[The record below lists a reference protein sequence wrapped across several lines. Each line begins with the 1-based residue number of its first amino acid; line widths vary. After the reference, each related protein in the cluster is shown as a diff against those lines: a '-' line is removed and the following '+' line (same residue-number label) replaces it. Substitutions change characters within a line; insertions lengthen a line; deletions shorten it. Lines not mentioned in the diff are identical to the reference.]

1 MSENIKERL
10 LEIMAICKAKYSSPE
25 SIAALQRT
33 FQSHNITIEDWNALI
48 EYVKTAIDTGNDLI
62 EIIDLVGEY
71 VIQTVEDKMEEVDN
85 SLVPHLSFTS
95 LDNITEFIRNNNIL
109 GDFVIL
115 RNSYTQDVYIGS
127 FNGQTSQNQE
137 HPEADDINLFEFEFK
152 KLGSSDRF
160 VYYGP
165 TLENPNLTFGNI
177 FSNIYKENYEIQNN
191 KATIVSSSSTDT
203 EYPTAKAVHTA
214 LTLKEDAANKTTT
227 LNNESTHAQYPS
239 AKVVWDYYTN
249 ALEVAEGKCKTF
261 ILSYQS
267 TIAATKIYYTNN
279 SSKVFYV
286 YNSETGE
293 LENKTSELLAGDYDD
308 ISIQNNIFNSQNS
321 QIYSNYVLGG
331 GYLLVNPI
339 NYSDPHNVSQASIL
353 YPLTN
358 SPFKKGDIFLVVE
371 INVPDRWF
379 GGNPGNVSFY
389 KLETSKVD
397 LANYYTASQIAL
409 LLAEKQDNLVS
420 GTNIKTI
427 HGQSVLGSGDLS
439 LFEEMNDTT
448 DVLEIMEDDEDEEE

>member
-33 FQSHNITIEDWNALI
+33 FQSHNITIEDWNSLI

-85 SLVPHLSFTS
+85 SIVPHLRFIGSE
-95 LDNITEFIRNNNIL
+95 NITEFIRNNNIIN
-109 GDFVIL
+109 DFIIITGVYAI
-115 RNSYTQDVYIGS
+115 YIGS
-127 FNGQTSQNQE
+127 FNGQYSQSQDEE
-137 HPEADDINLFEFEFK
+137 HPEDYLELFGFEFE

-160 VYYGP
+160 VYHGP
-165 TLENPNLTFGNI
+165 TLTDPDLTFNDI
-177 FSNIYKENYEIQNN
+177 FSNTYKENYEIQNN
-191 KATIVSSSSTDT
+191 KATVVSSSSTDT

-267 TIAATKIYYTNN
+267 TIAATKAYYTNN

-286 YNSETGE
+286 YNGETGE
-293 LENKTSELLAGDYDD
+293 LENKTSELLAGAYDD
-308 ISIQNNIFNSQNS
+308 ILIQNNAFNSQDALYN
-321 QIYSNYVLGG
+321 IYG

-339 NYSDPHNVSQASIL
+339 NYADPYNVSQASIL
-353 YPLTN
+353 YPIYN
-358 SPFKKGDIFLVVE
+358 SPIKAFKKGDIFLVVE
-371 INVPDRWF
+371 TDVPDRWF
-379 GGNPGNVSFY
+379 DSNYTFGFY

-409 LLAEKQDNLVS
+409 LLAEKQANLVS

-427 HGQSVLGSGDLS
+427 NGQSVLGSGDLS